1 MLKLQNYYKLLKVK
15 KDYDEIK
22 KKIKNGRIYDV
33 IILPIK
39 LIEKRNS
46 WIQGFK
52 ILVDYELKFK

>member
-1 MLKLQNYYKLLKVK
+1 MKLKKNK
-15 KDYDEIK
+15 KRQD
-22 KKIKNGRIYDV
+22 GRIYDV

-52 ILVDYELKFK
+52 ILVNYELKFK

>member
-1 MLKLQNYYKLLKVK
+1 MMKL
-15 KDYDEIK
+15 